1 MRRPIIIMIIVVIMF
16 DIMVVIVVMML
27 VVVIAVVDDMKP
39 DAVATRAR
47 DRHRQAETRDSG
59 ARGEA

>member
-1 MRRPIIIMIIVVIMF
+1 MIIVVIMF